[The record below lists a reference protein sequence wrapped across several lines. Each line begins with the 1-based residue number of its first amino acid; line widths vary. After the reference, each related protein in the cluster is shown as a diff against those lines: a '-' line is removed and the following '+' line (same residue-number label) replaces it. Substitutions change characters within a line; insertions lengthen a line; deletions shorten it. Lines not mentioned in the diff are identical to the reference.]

1 MKKGAP
7 VTHPCHF
14 IILHKIK
21 NKGENEA
28 RVCGV
33 HEAEEGRNRQSQRIG
48 YVDSEVEIQ
57 KGAHKECD

>member
-7 VTHPCHF
+7 VTHLCHF

-21 NKGENEA
+21 NKGKNEA
-28 RVCGV
+28 QVCCV

-48 YVDSEVEIQ
+48 DVDSEVEIQ
-57 KGAHKECD
+57 KGAHKESD